1 MQLFRFTYLNL
12 IFALIFAPL
21 APLRTEAQV
30 RRVYDNGALGLVQ
43 LLRRL
48 QTTASAMHTGA
59 HPDDEDTALI
69 TRLARG
75 DAARVV
81 YLSLNRGEGGQ
92 NVIGAE
98 LFEPLGVIRTEELL
112 QARALDGGQQMF
124 TRVMDYGFSKTI
136 GEAATKWGEER
147 TLGDMVRAI
156 RTFRPLVIFSRF
168 SGTPADGHGQHQF
181 AGYLTPLAFK
191 AAADPTRFP
200 EQIRA
205 GLRPWQV
212 RKFYVGQG
220 FRDNRNPDLRVETG
234 VYDPL
239 LGRTYAEIAAEGRS
253 QHKSQEMGSLE
264 LRGPASSGLRL
275 VARADG
281 ITGDDKSFFDGVDIS
296 LKGIGKLSGLPD
308 GLIDNDLTALQD
320 AAERALRDY
329 NPLMPARSVPA
340 LAQGLAAVRT
350 ARAKLPATD
359 AGRDADFLLVQKE
372 TEFSQAL
379 QRAAGVVVDALAGAE
394 TITPNET
401 AEVAVRVFVPA
412 GADVKLGATTLNT
425 PRGWTAETAPA
436 PTPDANASPFRPRRE
451 EAQQATFFKVKVS
464 ADAMPTTPY
473 WFGQPWPYT
482 PELEPNTDPNY
493 APPPSAPRYIFRWP
507 DDAPENNQPFAAPLM
522 TAQTKMTIGGAEI
535 SVAQGV
541 EYRLRDDIRGEV
553 RRDVNV
559 VPALSVALDTNLI
572 IAPVAS
578 KPQPHRVAVRV
589 TNYLNRAAKAQVRLS
604 LPKGWQVAP
613 EVGTVEFAKK
623 EDSAAVVFNVTV
635 PAKTKPGRY
644 ALAAQAVG
652 ADINTDI
659 GTQSYEMKTI
669 AYPHIRT
676 HRYYVPSVAQV
687 RVLDVQ
693 VAPGTVGYIM
703 GTGDAVPQAIER
715 LGLSVDMLR
724 AEDLASGDLS
734 KYQTI
739 VVGIRASQVR
749 PDFVANNARL
759 LEYARNGGTLIV
771 QYQQTEYVAL
781 KLMPFPA
788 SMTSA
793 AGGTVRVVEED
804 AKITILQPQHPVF
817 NFPNKIT
824 ENDWAGWVQERNLY
838 SFSTFDAQYTPLLEA
853 HDAGE
858 PASNGGM
865 VYAKLGKGQ
874 YVYTS
879 YAFFRQLPAGVPG
892 AYRLWANLLSLG
904 AAKTK

>member
-1 MQLFRFTYLNL
+1 MQYFTSRLVAVALAFLFVV
-12 IFALIFAPL
+12 APL
-21 APLRTEAQV
+21 APLRTNAQV

-75 DAARVV
+75 DAARVA
-81 YLSLNRGEGGQ
+81 YLALNRGEGGQ

-112 QARALDGGQQMF
+112 QSRALDGGQQMF

-136 GEAATKWGEER
+136 GEAAVKWGEER

-212 RKFYVGQG
+212 RKLYVGQG
-220 FRDNRNPDLRVETG
+220 FRDTSAPPLRVETG

-275 VARADG
+275 LARADG
-281 ITGDDKSFFDGVDIS
+281 ITGDDKSFFEGVDIS

-308 GLIDNDLTALQD
+308 GLIDNDLATLQD

-329 NPLMPARSVPA
+329 NPLMPARSLPA
-340 LAQGLAAVRT
+340 LAQGLSAVRA
-350 ARAKLPATD
+350 ARAKLPATT
-359 AGRDADFLLVQKE
+359 AGQDADFLLAQKE
-372 TEFSQAL
+372 NEFSLAL

-394 TITPNET
+394 TVTPGET
-401 AEVAVRVFVPA
+401 TEVAVRVFVPA
-412 GADVKLGATTLNT
+412 GADVKLGAPTLST
-425 PRGWTAETAPA
+425 PQGWTAEVAPA

-451 EAQQATFFKVKVS
+451 EAQQATFFKVKVP

-493 APPPSAPRYIFRWP
+493 APPPSAPRYVFRWA

-535 SVAQGV
+535 SLAQGV
-541 EYRLRDDIRGEV
+541 EYRLRDDIRGEL

-559 VPALSVALDTNLI
+559 VPPLSVALDTNLI
-572 IAPVAS
+572 IAPVAP

-644 ALAAQAVG
+644 ALAAQAYG
-652 ADINTDI
+652 ADT

-687 RVLDVQ
+687 RVLDVKT
-693 VAPGTVGYIM
+693 APGTVGYIM
-703 GTGDAVPQAIER
+703 GSGDAVPQAIER

-759 LEYARNGGTLIV
+759 LDYARNGGTLIV
-771 QYQQTEYVAL
+771 QYQQPEYIAL
-781 KLMPFPA
+781 KLTPFPA
-788 SMTSA
+788 SMTTA
-793 AGGTVRVVEED
+793 AGATVRVVEED
-804 AKITILQPQHPVF
+804 AKVTILRPEHPVF
-817 NFPNKIT
+817 NFPNKIN
-824 ENDWAGWVQERNLY
+824 EDDWAGWVQERNLY
-838 SFSTFDAQYTPLLEA
+838 NFSTFDAQYTPLLEA
-853 HDAGE
+853 HDTGE
-858 PASNGGM
+858 PESKGGM

-874 YVYTS
+874 YVYAS

-904 AAKTK
+904 AVKTK